1 MAKKRFT
8 EEVQP
13 RGRRSRFELKHT
25 YFSPKIEV
33 MDTPHDKE
41 ERVDANGNITTVD
54 RDFSNVEDY
63 RDYSIEVL
71 SVVNPAMLTGN
82 PLTMNGGTPIES
94 ADKINEYMSRVGS
107 NVDQMEADAFAES
120 TRKAFED
127 SIKEVNNEVKTEE

>member
-1 MAKKRFT
+1 MAKEKVT
-8 EEVQP
+8 QEVHP
-13 RGRRSRFELKHT
+13 RGRCSRFELKHT

-41 ERVDANGNITTVD
+41 EVVDANGNITTVD

-82 PLTMNGGTPIES
+82 PLTMNGGTPIEAS
-94 ADKINEYMSRVGS
+94 DKIDEYMSRVGS
-107 NVDQMEADAFAES
+107 NVDIMEAQARSDAFRASLE
-120 TRKAFED
+120 
-127 SIKEVNNEVKTEE
+127 KEVNNEVKTEE